1 MTISFVPFCYAKKTC
16 SGQGRESRKL
26 SETETL
32 QRTILFLIADTGA
45 GHRSAANAIRNA
57 ILLLTEQER
66 VEWQKRKAE
75 ANGKEAQ
82 PFALPRYRI
91 EIVDVFDEYSRF
103 PLREAVK
110 LYGPAIRYNPR
121 LYGRVFHITDKVRRV
136 EAAKTV
142 ASPLIHNGL
151 MRLITTVKPDV
162 IVSIHPMLN
171 HVTINA
177 LEDLGLHIPFLT
189 VVTDLVSVH
198 SIWFAPGADAYIV
211 PTEAAQQLYLERGLE
226 PERVHLLGMPIDPKF
241 TKPLA
246 SKEELRRKLEL
257 EPGLPV
263 VLLVGGGEG
272 SGGLFASVRSIAQA
286 RLPVQLLV
294 VTGRNRRL
302 YARLQRIRS
311 SLRVPAKIF
320 GFVNTMPE
328 LMRAADVIVTKAG
341 PGTISEALACG
352 LPIILSGY
360 VPGQEEGNVDFVV
373 QHDVGVLAEDSRA
386 LVNELRKLVKPGSA
400 VLRRRLENAQR
411 IRRPEASFD
420 IARCILSFLPP
431 PGQLSIWENTRW
443 QPRRRL
449 MPNPLRMTRRAGSRR
464 IPVRGRLP
472 QMTRVLPGRISP
484 ADGTL
489 HFRTLRPFKQFTN
502 PE

>member
-1 MTISFVPFCYAKKTC
+1 MS
-16 SGQGRESRKL
+16 
-26 SETETL
+26 ETL

-57 ILLLTEQER
+57 ILLLREQELA
-66 VEWQKRKAE
+66 EWQKCREE
-75 ANGKEAQ
+75 ANGEGSA
-82 PFALPRYRI
+82 PPLPNYRI
-91 EIVDVFDEYSRF
+91 EIVDVFEEYSHF

-121 LYGRVFHITDKVRRV
+121 LYGRFFHITDKVRRV
-136 EAAKTV
+136 ETAKAV

-198 SIWFAPGADAYIV
+198 NAWFAPGADAYIV
-211 PTEAAQQLYLERGLE
+211 PTETAKQLYLARGLE
-226 PERVHLLGMPIDPKF
+226 PKRVHVLGMPIDPRF
-241 TKPLA
+241 TQPVA

-272 SGGLFASVRSIAQA
+272 SGGLQSCVRAISQA

-302 YARLQRIRS
+302 YARLQSTRS
-311 SLRVPAKIF
+311 SLHVPAKIF
-320 GFVNTMPE
+320 GFVNNMPE
-328 LMRAADVIVTKAG
+328 LMHAADVIVTKAG
-341 PGTISEALACG
+341 PGTINEALTCG

-373 QHDVGVLAEDSRA
+373 QHNVGMLAEDSQA
-386 LVNELRKLVKPGSA
+386 LVNELRKLVKPGSTI
-400 VLRRRLENAQR
+400 LRKRLENAQC

-431 PGQLSIWENTRW
+431 PDQPGIWQNTRW
-443 QPRRRL
+443 QQPRRRL
-449 MPNPLRMTRRAGSRR
+449 MPNPLRLTRRAASRR
-464 IPVRGRLP
+464 ISARSHFPRLA
-472 QMTRVLPGRISP
+472 RSLPRRISTGSH
-484 ADGTL
+484 AL
-489 HFRTLRPFKQFTN
+489 HLRAPGSLKRFTQ
-502 PE
+502 PR

>member
-1 MTISFVPFCYAKKTC
+1 M
-16 SGQGRESRKL
+16 
-26 SETETL
+26 SETETP

-57 ILLLTEQER
+57 ILLLREQER
-66 VEWQKRKAE
+66 AEWQKSREE
-75 ANGKEAQ
+75 AKGEEAQ
-82 PFALPRYRI
+82 PPLFPRYRI
-91 EIVDVFDEYSRF
+91 EIVDAFEEYGRF
-103 PLREAVK
+103 PLREAMK

-121 LYGRVFHITDKVRRV
+121 LFGRFFHITDRVRRV
-136 EAAKTV
+136 EAAKAV
-142 ASPLIHNGL
+142 ASPFILNGL
-151 MRLITTVKPDV
+151 MQLITTVKPDV

-177 LEDLGLHIPFLT
+177 LQDLGLHIPFIT

-198 SIWFAPGADAYIV
+198 NAWLAPGADAYIV
-211 PTEAAQQLYLERGLE
+211 PTEAAKQVYLERGLE
-226 PERVHLLGMPIDPKF
+226 PERVHLLGMPIDPRF
-241 TKPLA
+241 TQPVA

-263 VLLVGGGEG
+263 VLLIGGGEG
-272 SGGLFASVRSIAQA
+272 SGGLYISVRAISQA

-302 YARLQRIRS
+302 YARLQRTRS
-311 SLRVPAKIF
+311 NLHVPAKIF
-320 GFVNTMPE
+320 GFVNNMPE
-328 LMRAADVIVTKAG
+328 LMRASDVIVTKAG
-341 PGTISEALACG
+341 PGTINEALACG

-360 VPGQEEGNVDFVV
+360 VPGQEEGNVDFLV
-373 QHDVGVLAEDSRA
+373 QHDVGVLAEDAHA

-431 PGQLSIWENTRW
+431 PDQPDVWENTRW
-443 QPRRRL
+443 QQPRRRL
-449 MPNPLRMTRRAGSRR
+449 MLNPLRLTRRAALRR
-464 IPVRGRLP
+464 ISRNRG
-472 QMTRVLPGRISP
+472 
-484 ADGTL
+484 A
-489 HFRTLRPFKQFTN
+489 LRFSAPTPLKRFTH